1 MVEGSTD
8 TPSKPVRRRVL
19 DQPPEVVR
27 RWVRIKVMG
36 SARNLARAL
45 SRWRLPL
52 AEKKRRAALE
62 GAFNEVK
69 KQAIKFEH
77 NRYQA
82 SNTIFNIALFFL
94 LAERDIQILKIY
106 ALTHRDEWTRKLC
119 ARVILLT
126 IHELDLDKVSGQP
139 LREALETIGAPEHL
153 RKEASLALREVRA
166 VQNKARKEFSVLR
179 NATIAHRDPNALL
192 QYRAIRN
199 LKVEAVFSIAGEFYL
214 AAGRF
219 IQLVPRLMLESSTI
233 PALLRQYAQTD
244 EDRTQ
249 SNRGD

>member
-1 MVEGSTD
+1 MTEDSKN
-8 TPSKPVRRRVL
+8 TPSKVVRRRIL
-19 DQPPEVVR
+19 NQPPEVVR
-27 RWVRIKVMG
+27 RWVRIKMMG
-36 SARNLARAL
+36 GARKLAL
-45 SRWRLPL
+45 TIMRWRLPIT
-52 AEKKRRAALE
+52 EKKKKVALE
-62 GAFNEVK
+62 EAFNEVK

-77 NRYQA
+77 DRYQA

-94 LAERDIQILKIY
+94 LAERDIQSLKID

-139 LREALETIGAPEHL
+139 LRQALEIIGAPEHL
-153 RKEASLALREVRA
+153 RNETSLALREVRA
-166 VQNKARKEFSVLR
+166 VQNKARKEFSAVR

-199 LKVEAVFSIAGEFYL
+199 LKVEAVFSIAGEFYS

-219 IQLVPRLMLESSTI
+219 IELVPRLMQESSTFS
-233 PALLRQYAQTD
+233 ALLRQYVRTD
-244 EDRTQ
+244 KDHA
-249 SNRGD
+249 